1 MMRRIEE
8 AVLRTQVGPI
18 FRKREGGG
26 HPAEEVQGQFD
37 IVCEARHALPEI
49 LEVTRHKA
57 TPRP

>member
-1 MMRRIEE
+1 M
-8 AVLRTQVGPI
+8 LRTQVGPI